1 MNLGLLGWRL
11 RRVCTAVALCAVAGL
26 CSPQRVA
33 AQAGVGAGQPLPN
46 AGSGNAGSGN
56 AQPQQPG
63 EDADPFTPRW
73 AKPPQQIPFNGF
85 PLSFPKGLGAFG
97 SYPVQSSGIGLPG
110 FGGVQATGP
119 GGLPLFALPSDEAP
133 GWPRWLRAI
142 DAPEFPYVPGQAL
155 LLRQSERVWWK
166 EPGEDAFVP
175 LYFHD
180 KVRSVVPGTEVLV
193 RQTGNFELLLHGG
206 GRVLSQGPTQLRVES
221 MDDKQVGLK
230 FSTLSKLRMQLSGR
244 EHQVQLPDG
253 SMLIVPADVPP
264 AAPEELPIGPAVLV
278 LERADEPG
286 QFYGRAVLWNGG
298 QRAVRWRYALGEVEL
313 EPGHRLQFFLHPV
326 AAATGAG
333 LTVAAAEVVARGPV
347 RTFTG
352 NAGGAV
358 QCCGAS
364 FALPKGARLSLDPLQ
379 GQPFEVPT
387 PRR

>member
-1 MNLGLLGWRL
+1 MNLGLLLL
-11 RRVCTAVALCAVAGL
+11 RFRRACTAVALGAVAGL
-26 CSPQRVA
+26 SAPQLAA
-33 AQAGVGAGQPLPN
+33 AQAGVGAGQPLPS
-46 AGSGNAGSGN
+46 SGFGN

-63 EDADPFTPRW
+63 EEADPFTPRW

-97 SYPVQSSGIGLPG
+97 SYPVTSPSSGVPG
-110 FGGVQATGP
+110 FLGLGAARMTGP
-119 GGLPLFALPSDEAP
+119 GGLPLFALPSEDVP

-180 KVRSVVPGTEVLV
+180 KVRSVVPGTEVEV
-193 RQTGNFELLLHGG
+193 RRTGNFELLLHGG
-206 GRVLSQGPTQLRVES
+206 GRVLSQGPTHLRVDS
-221 MDDKQVGLK
+221 MDDKQVVLK
-230 FSTLSKLRMQLSGR
+230 FSMLSKLRMQLSGR
-244 EHQVQLPDG
+244 EHQLQLPDG
-253 SMLIVPADVPP
+253 SMLVVPADVPP
-264 AAPEELPIGPAVLV
+264 ASPEELPIGPAVLV

-298 QRAVRWRYALGEVEL
+298 QRAVRWRYALGEVLL
-313 EPGHRLQFFLHPV
+313 EPGHRMQFFLHPV
-326 AAATGAG
+326 AAGTGAG
-333 LTVAAAEVVARGPV
+333 LTAAEAEIVANGPA
-347 RTFTG
+347 RTITG

-379 GQPFEVPT
+379 GEPFDAAA